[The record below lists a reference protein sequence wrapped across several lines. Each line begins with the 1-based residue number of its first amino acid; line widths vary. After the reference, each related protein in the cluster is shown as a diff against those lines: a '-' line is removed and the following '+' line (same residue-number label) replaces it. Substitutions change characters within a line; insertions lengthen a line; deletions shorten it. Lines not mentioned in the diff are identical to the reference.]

1 MRAVVLSH
9 DKTIEF
15 LNENFINVWV
25 SNVVL
30 ERTSVMRDYAAERFE
45 DGSRA
50 LFNRTHPLAEA
61 VMKGWKEHSPVD
73 CLIISPD
80 LELMGRQLVN
90 ELHEDS
96 SRRGLLPDEYYLTF
110 LKEALDGKQ
119 PGLGNLI
126 LTRESPSQEVL
137 DVFRTPTVGY
147 QDYTVVLIDTTDFEN
162 GGTLTIDIETGRD
175 EGEGGFCLFDGD
187 SELSTEEKIPKNT
200 LARTWIASGATR
212 QITHC
217 FDRGQLFKLGATGDW
232 DRAEPCV
239 NAFRATVSVQES
251 SNEGTPSNGLRVV
264 LDSAQSSPEIL
275 DIFRAPGNG
284 YQDYTVVNIDTTAFE
299 DGGTLT
305 IYVQVGSAD
314 AAGSFDLFDSDAELP
329 TEGIPEAL
337 VSAWG
342 IKPNT
347 ATTIRHRFE
356 QGEVFKLGATGD
368 WFSKKGDMN
377 AFYLKISV
385 EEN

>member
-1 MRAVVLSH
+1 
-9 DKTIEF
+9 
-15 LNENFINVWV
+15 
-25 SNVVL
+25 
-30 ERTSVMRDYAAERFE
+30 MRDYATQRFE
-45 DGSRA
+45 EGSRA

-61 VMKGWKEHSPVD
+61 IMKGWKEHSPVD
-73 CLIISPD
+73 CLIISPEF
-80 LELMGRQLVN
+80 ELMGRQLVN
-90 ELHEDS
+90 ELFEDS
-96 SRRGLLPDEYYLTF
+96 SRSGLSLHEYYLTF
-110 LKEALDGKQ
+110 LKKALDGKQ
-119 PGLGNLI
+119 PGLGNLT

-187 SELSTEEKIPKNT
+187 SELSTEEEIPKNT
-200 LARTWIASGATR
+200 LARTWIESGTTR
-212 QITHC
+212 QITHR

-232 DRAEPCV
+232 EREEPCV
-239 NAFRATVSVQES
+239 NAFRAIASVQES
-251 SNEGTPSNGLRVV
+251 SNEGTPSTNLRVV
-264 LDSAQSSPEIL
+264 LDSAQSSPEVL
-275 DIFRAPGNG
+275 DLFRAPGDG

-299 DGGTLT
+299 EGGTLS
-305 IYVQVGSAD
+305 IYIQVGSAD
-314 AAGSFDLFDSDAELP
+314 AAGSFDLFDSETELP

-337 VSAWG
+337 ASAWG

-347 ATTIRHRFE
+347 STTIRHPFE
-356 QGEVFKLGATGD
+356 RGEVFKLGATGD